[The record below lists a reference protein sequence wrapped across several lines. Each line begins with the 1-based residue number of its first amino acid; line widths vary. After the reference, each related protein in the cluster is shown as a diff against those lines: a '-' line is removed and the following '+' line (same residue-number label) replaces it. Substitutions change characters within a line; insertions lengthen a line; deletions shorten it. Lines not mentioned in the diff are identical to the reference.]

1 MTEIIPNIYQVDG
14 IRGCHVYVI
23 VDNGITVID
32 TGMGGNAKKILDMI
46 KGLGYGPSDVKRI
59 IVTHDHMDHIGSL
72 KALKDETKAVVM
84 AGEADADVIEGKKP
98 MRVPKMPLPIGLL
111 IPLLKPFFKS
121 QPTPVDVRLKDG
133 DKIPVLGELLVVG
146 LPGHSPG
153 NIGLFS
159 PSKKL
164 LFSSDTLR
172 MKGGEFT
179 KPLNYDAEKAQSLTS
194 IKKMGSLDY
203 EIMLSGHNDP
213 IMAGASKKV
222 ADYADKLSKEG

>member
-1 MTEIIPNIYQVDG
+1 MTEIIPDIYQVDG

-32 TGMGGNAKKILDMI
+32 TGMSGNVKTILSTI
-46 KGLGYGPSDVKRI
+46 KSLGYGPSDVKRI
-59 IVTHDHMDHIGSL
+59 IVTHSHMDHTGSL
-72 KALKDETKAVVM
+72 KALKDETKALVM

-98 MRVPKMPLPIGLL
+98 MAVPKMPLLIRLL
-111 IPLLKPFFKS
+111 VPLLMPFLKGKPA
-121 QPTPVDVRLKDG
+121 PVDLRLKDG
-133 DKIPVLGELLVVG
+133 DKIPVLGELIVVG

-153 NIGLFS
+153 NIGLYS

-172 MKGGEFT
+172 MKGDEFI
-179 KPLNYDAEKAQSLTS
+179 KPLNYEGDKAQSLAS

-213 IMAGASKKV
+213 IMAGASRKV
-222 ADYADKLSKEG
+222 AAYADKLSKE